1 MNNSHKLDPI
11 EDYRNIQREVR
22 EWEKYLNSNIGYFG
36 FTFAIASLGTS
47 APQLWALLS
56 MIFIMVGHVIEKKEK
71 MGTLRRVSALK
82 KSEQGS
88 YYAFLE
94 GEIRRSISVKRS
106 APFVIGY
113 VVLFLIIFLPA
124 MMPHSEILNF
134 IYGGRPYFD
143 IWTFSL
149 VQPG

>member
-1 MNNSHKLDPI
+1 MNNSQKLDPI

-22 EWEKYLNSNIGYFG
+22 EREKYLNSNIGYFG

-47 APQLWALLS
+47 VPQFWALLS
-56 MIFIMVGHVIEKKEK
+56 MLFIVVGHVIEKKEK
-71 MGTLRRVSALK
+71 ISTLRRVSALK

-94 GEIRRSISVKRS
+94 EEIRKSISVKRS

-124 MMPHSEILNF
+124 IIPHPEILNF
-134 IYGGRPYFD
+134 IYGDRPYFD
-143 IWTFSL
+143 IWTFSF